1 MKDHASISTKWLW
14 VVGCMAMVSLMACGP
29 KARFLLLPNPDGTVG
44 KIVVQNPGGS
54 RVVDQ
59 ADHETHVN
67 DPNQA
72 PSEPKR
78 MSPSEIQETFGDVL
92 RISVRPPEH
101 FILYFQEGMAELTA
115 ESKDLVPKI
124 LQTIRERKSNDISVV
139 GHADTKGAAEINFR
153 ISKQRAEA
161 VAGMLQS
168 EGVDPADLDVT
179 SHGESNLLIP
189 TADDVSEPRNRRV
202 EVTVR

>member
-1 MKDHASISTKWLW
+1 MKNESSITTKWLW
-14 VVGCMAMVSLMACGP
+14 IVGSLLMAWGMACGP
-29 KARFLLLPNPDGTVG
+29 KAQFLLLPNADGTVG
-44 KIVVQNPGGS
+44 KIVVQNSGGS

-59 ADHETHVN
+59 ANHETHVD
-67 DPNQA
+67 DPALA
-72 PSEPKR
+72 PTEPKR

-92 RISVRPPEH
+92 RIPVRPPEH
-101 FILYFQEGMAELTA
+101 FILYFEEGKAELTA

-124 LQTIRERKSNDISVV
+124 LQTIRERRSNDISVV
-139 GHADTKGAAEINFR
+139 GHADTKGSAEVNFR

-161 VAGMLQS
+161 VAKML
-168 EGVDPADLDVT
+168 EAAGVDPADLDIT
-179 SHGESNLLIP
+179 SHGERNLLIP